1 MSFSGSVLLTWI
13 LDRGSFGWQR
23 NNWFLVVVQGQSL
36 HHCFCSDLYN
46 TDRQVVR
53 RFFVSLQGMLV
64 MLIDCSLGMQGEAS
78 YCGLLTPSQQNLFN
92 FCTSVIT
99 PVDRYK

>member
-23 NNWFLVVVQGQSL
+23 NNWFLVVVEGQSL

-64 MLIDCSLGMQGEAS
+64 MLITVHLECKVRLPIAVS
-78 YCGLLTPSQQNLFN
+78 
-92 FCTSVIT
+92 
-99 PVDRYK
+99 